1 MTEKL
6 LDKLKE
12 LEKKRNVILEQEVEK
27 LLEIDTDED
36 IQSNPDWLEQS
47 SKLLSYKKKKSK
59 LWIPASVVLIIC
71 TVVAGGLWAISKSEI
86 NVSMKT
92 VSSNIAFK
100 LSERWSLPAP
110 VTTGN
115 LRIEN
120 FQALHAPELGVTF
133 EDNSGSAQL
142 EVSGKNIVIEK
153 LELESNGI
161 IEFDA
166 GSNLLTISI
175 KNTTVKGTF
184 SVENISLLSTTGIKD
199 AVIKGG
205 KFQYPETIEFRGSG
219 QSKVPINIIFEIE
232 SIENGKDWHFDNMK
246 TDRVNFLKE
255 EVSPGGDHS
264 FISTIKQGKVKLYD
278 VPGEEIIYKSDVV
291 TMEHIDLRHLQI
303 SGNNDIYLFFE
314 GKVKNL
320 KIGPKGFE
328 KNLAPSWLEYFY
340 HNRRFGFFLSAVAL
354 FWSFLWGIKKTIF
367 K

>member
-1 MTEKL
+1 MSEKL
-6 LDKLKE
+6 LVK
-12 LEKKRNVILEQEVEK
+12 LEKKTDEKIEQVVEK
-27 LLEIDTDED
+27 LLKSDPGENIK
-36 IQSNPDWLEQS
+36 SNLDWIEKS
-47 SKLLSYKKKKSK
+47 SKLLSYKRKKNK

-92 VSSNIAFK
+92 VSSNVAFK

-110 VTTGN
+110 FTTGN

-120 FQALHAPELGVTF
+120 FQALHSPELGITF
-133 EDNSGSAQL
+133 EDDSGSAQL

-166 GSNLLTISI
+166 GSSLLTISI

-199 AVIKGG
+199 AVIKG
-205 KFQYPETIEFRGSG
+205 KKIQYPETIEFRGSG
-219 QSKVPINIIFEIE
+219 HSKVPINIIFEIE
-232 SIENGKDWHFDNMK
+232 RIENGKDWHFNNMK
-246 TDRVNFLKE
+246 TDRINFLKE
-255 EVSPGGDHS
+255 EISPGGDHS

-291 TMEHIDLRHLQI
+291 TMEHIDLRHLEI
-303 SGNNDIYLFFE
+303 SGKNDISLFLE

-320 KIGPKGFE
+320 KIGPRGFE

-354 FWSFLWGIKKTIF
+354 IWSFLWGIKKTIF